1 MNQAAK
7 QIAFHATLVLIL
19 GMISG
24 FFWGMGMSD
33 PGSSETQLAAWRL
46 AHIEGFAN
54 GVLMLIV
61 ALAYPLI
68 NPLGRAELIIR
79 FGIIIT
85 GYSNILA
92 SMYGGIFDARGLF
105 PNPESTVH
113 DLVVYY
119 GFMPGV
125 VAILAVLV
133 TMAVCLKRGSDSQS

>member
-1 MNQAAK
+1 MNLNQSAK
-7 QIAFHATLVLIL
+7 QIAFHATIVLIL

-24 FFWGMGMSD
+24 FFWGFSMGD
-33 PGSSETQLAAWRL
+33 GSTDSQQAAWRL

-54 GVLMLIV
+54 GVLMLVV

-68 NPLGRAELIIR
+68 NPQGRAELIIR

-92 SMYGGIFDARGLF
+92 TVYGGIFDGRGLF
-105 PNPESTVH
+105 PSPESSVH

-119 GFMPGV
+119 GFLPGV
-125 VAILAVLV
+125 VAILIVLV
-133 TMAVCLKRGSDSQS
+133 TMAVALRRKSRK